1 MEEGELDEAADKVE
15 EGELDEAA
23 DEEEGEKEVSNSAEV
38 SLFEVAW
45 FIKI

>member
-1 MEEGELDEAADKVE
+1 MVALTRWRRGSLMKPLARER
-15 EGELDEAA
+15 
-23 DEEEGEKEVSNSAEV
+23 EEGEKEVSNSAEV

>member
-1 MEEGELDEAADKVE
+1 MEEGELDEAAGEE

-23 DEEEGEKEVSNSAEV
+23 GEEEGEKEVSNSAEV